1 MAMVR
6 THCRRNG
13 VALLEAALVFPLLL
27 LLTLALIEYGWLFMK
42 IQQTTNAAR
51 HGLRAAVVPDAT
63 TAEAHAAVATLM
75 TSAGLGSSGYSVT
88 FSPSD
93 VSALSSGDTLSVTV
107 TVPYENISLTG
118 GPLVPVPGTIT
129 ASMSMAKE
137 GP

>member
-1 MAMVR
+1 MVYVR
-6 THCRRNG
+6 KHCRRKG

-75 TSAGLGSSGYSVT
+75 TGALDTKTNLFVFGAQ
-88 FSPSD
+88 FSF
-93 VSALSSGDTLSVTV
+93 
-107 TVPYENISLTG
+107 
-118 GPLVPVPGTIT
+118 
-129 ASMSMAKE
+129 
-137 GP
+137 